1 MVRSHIHDLEDSK
14 MSIVDDVK
22 SVRSN
27 TIGNN
32 ISTTNPEKKE
42 SSIIPIHVNPMD
54 LNYNDAQQ
62 MEKGNWYCSFATYE
76 NGVITCNI
84 PKIDNFN
91 QSQPEYNVDIAIN
104 GQQFTGFP
112 MIYRFYEITV
122 DKMEPNISLIEGGL
136 TIKIIGTGFFDSVAK
151 KARISSNFG
160 VRFSDLQWD
169 RTDKS
174 LSFTS
179 HPLLWSVND
188 EEALKSLQSNPKDL
202 YTNYPFDVSIT
213 MNNLDWIKV
222 GDYRYCDFKV
232 LRLAYVNFPE
242 KTVSY
247 LDVKY

>member
-1 MVRSHIHDLEDSK
+1 
-14 MSIVDDVK
+14 
-22 SVRSN
+22 
-27 TIGNN
+27 
-32 ISTTNPEKKE
+32 
-42 SSIIPIHVNPMD
+42 MD
-54 LNYNDAQQ
+54 LNFNDAQQ

-84 PKIDNFN
+84 PNIDNFN

-122 DKMEPNISLIEGGL
+122 DRMEPNISLIEGGL

-151 KARISSNFG
+151 KARISGNFG

-188 EEALKSLQSNPKDL
+188 EEALKNLQSNPKEL

-232 LRLAYVNFPE
+232 LRLSYVNFPD
-242 KTVSY
+242 KTISY
-247 LDVKY
+247 LDVIIILY